1 MFLPGYDQAFPFL
14 LLNESIK
21 IEDDSDM
28 SDEEDHVAPGPS
40 SSTVRKKTIQRNK
53 ILSTF

>member
-14 LLNESIK
+14 LLNETIK
-21 IEDDSDM
+21 IEDDSDI
-28 SDEEDHVAPGPS
+28 SDEEDHEAPGPS
-40 SSTVRKKTIQRNK
+40 SSPVRKKTTQRNK

>member
-14 LLNESIK
+14 LLNETIK
-21 IEDDSDM
+21 IEDDSDT

-40 SSTVRKKTIQRNK
+40 SSPVRKKTTQRNK